1 MRTPATLFLLF
12 IVGIPSDAQWVQANG
27 PTGAGLGCLAADTI
41 GHVYVASDSLWFRS
55 TSNGETWE
63 SMPFSGAQW
72 AGGKF
77 CIGRE
82 NMVFAG
88 TWHGISRSSTFGA
101 TWGGAALVDTAITAF
116 HVGSDGTVYAG
127 TAPSLPPNSWR
138 GSIYR
143 TTNNGVTWIQCAPS
157 WAPTT
162 VEAIAVTSQGTMFVA
177 QTSHITTNG
186 SIMRSTD
193 AGLNWETVY
202 ECGRDTMIHALA
214 SGPDGTLFVG
224 TTSADFGNGPG
235 GKALRSTDN
244 GQSWT
249 SLHDGLP
256 DAPVWSFLFV
266 SSGRML
272 LSTVGVYT
280 SIDNG
285 TTWGPVNAGLP
296 NTSVYSLANSGTALF
311 AGTRKNGVF
320 RIPLSDVTAVEKPPA
335 PMPGQYE
342 LSQNYPNPFNP
353 SATIRYGVPNRMHVT
368 LNVFNTLGQEVALLQ
383 NGEQEAGYHEV
394 RFDGSGLSSGVYFY
408 RIQAGEFV
416 QTRKLLLLR

>member
-1 MRTPATLFLLF
+1 
-12 IVGIPSDAQWVQANG
+12 
-27 PTGAGLGCLAADTI
+27 
-41 GHVYVASDSLWFRS
+41 
-55 TSNGETWE
+55 
-63 SMPFSGAQW
+63 
-72 AGGKF
+72 
-77 CIGRE
+77 
-82 NMVFAG
+82 
-88 TWHGISRSSTFGA
+88 
-101 TWGGAALVDTAITAF
+101 
-116 HVGSDGTVYAG
+116 
-127 TAPSLPPNSWR
+127 
-138 GSIYR
+138 
-143 TTNNGVTWIQCAPS
+143 
-157 WAPTT
+157 
-162 VEAIAVTSQGTMFVA
+162 
-177 QTSHITTNG
+177 
-186 SIMRSTD
+186 
-193 AGLNWETVY
+193 
-202 ECGRDTMIHALA
+202 
-214 SGPDGTLFVG
+214 
-224 TTSADFGNGPG
+224 
-235 GKALRSTDN
+235 
-244 GQSWT
+244 
-249 SLHDGLP
+249 
-256 DAPVWSFLFV
+256 
-266 SSGRML
+266 ML